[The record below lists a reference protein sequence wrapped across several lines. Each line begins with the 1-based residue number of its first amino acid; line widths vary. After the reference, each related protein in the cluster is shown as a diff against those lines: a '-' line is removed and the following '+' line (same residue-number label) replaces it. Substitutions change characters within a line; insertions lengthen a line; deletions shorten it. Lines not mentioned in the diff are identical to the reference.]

1 MNEKVNYD
9 GVKFGM
15 LTVLEDG
22 KGLYEGKKKRRSVVC
37 KCDCNNAKEVILKYI
52 KSGKLKSCGCLTTIK
67 TEVTSG
73 DSFGLWTVIKETD
86 GYLKD
91 NKKLDRTFEVECVC
105 GKHKEVNL
113 QCLKKG
119 ESKSCGCRG
128 KIREEKIKKE
138 KIIPTDTEEEQ
149 WVDLFMDNNYLVS
162 NLGRLFSK
170 KTDKYLTW
178 SKEPRI
184 KGNKNISLHKE
195 VYKSFNGDYDKD
207 SYTLI
212 FLDGNTRNRRLDNLY
227 LSYITDNGYN
237 WVMRVRQN
245 LSPNKK
251 GECNSISAKDV
262 VDQYN
267 KQQGLSYFL
276 KIPLDITM
284 KDKLSCVSIDRI
296 DNDKG
301 YTKDNFTLVTRFE
314 NMGRNINS
322 FEDMIKFS
330 NEKIVYGHL

>member
-1 MNEKVNYD
+1 MK
-9 GVKFGM
+9 
-15 LTVLEDG
+15 
-22 KGLYEGKKKRRSVVC
+22 
-37 KCDCNNAKEVILKYI
+37 
-52 KSGKLKSCGCLTTIK
+52 LTTHIRNLIFLWRQRDK
-67 TEVTSG
+67 TGIPKGADAE
-73 DSFGLWTVIKETD
+73 LL
-86 GYLKD
+86 LKLAK
-91 NKKLDRTFEVECVC
+91 NNYKRKNSWVRNQVVLLIR
-105 GKHKEVNL
+105 
-113 QCLKKG
+113 
-119 ESKSCGCRG
+119 

-138 KIIPTDTEEEQ
+138 KIIPIDTEEEQ

-245 LSPNKK
+245 LSSNKK
-251 GECNSISAKDV
+251 GGV
-262 VDQYN
+262 
-267 KQQGLSYFL
+267 
-276 KIPLDITM
+276 
-284 KDKLSCVSIDRI
+284 
-296 DNDKG
+296 
-301 YTKDNFTLVTRFE
+301 
-314 NMGRNINS
+314 
-322 FEDMIKFS
+322 
-330 NEKIVYGHL
+330 